1 MADFHDAELI
11 LKLYELRTDPVMRDA
26 RKFISGFNPSSFDEI
41 AAVQR
46 GQSGV
51 ENNAYWRQALSYW
64 DMAAALVMHDAL
76 DVGLFVDANGEPFFY
91 YAKFAPFH
99 DEWKKT
105 FGTPFMKQVGLLIE
119 THLIAKEKYEMYL
132 KRLHPDKK

>member
-11 LKLYELRTDPVMRDA
+11 LKLYELRTEATMREA
-26 RKFISGFNPSSFDEI
+26 RKFVSGFNPASFEEI

-46 GQSGV
+46 SETGPEQ
-51 ENNAYWRQALSYW
+51 NAYWRQALSYW

-76 DVGLFVDANGEPFFY
+76 DVGLFVDANGEPFFF
-91 YAKFAPFH
+91 YAKFSQFH

-105 FGTPFMKQVGLLIE
+105 FGVSFMKQVGLLIE
-119 THLIAKEKYEMYL
+119 THIAAKEKYEMFL
-132 KRLHPDKK
+132 KRFKK